1 MEKGA
6 IACQVRSGEGQR
18 MGWKEGGTEED
29 APTRGS
35 SESSHIIAELR
46 LAVSRSVDNTFR
58 ALGRVV
64 RC

>member
-1 MEKGA
+1 
-6 IACQVRSGEGQR
+6 
-18 MGWKEGGTEED
+18 MGWKVGRMEEN
-29 APTRGS
+29 APTRDS
-35 SESSHIIAELR
+35 SESSNIIAELR